1 MIIINMCS
9 CDECEEKFKDGK
21 GESKKKRRG
30 NDLESE
36 VNIFPLV
43 IPMLAFGVAGSIP
56 TRIKVSTILI
66 IRGWRCPTSRY

>member
-43 IPMLAFGVAGSIP
+43 NPNQSKHDPYNQGVAMP
-56 TRIKVSTILI
+56 NK
-66 IRGWRCPTSRY
+66 